1 MASQQQHPQRPDS
14 TWRQGSIISR
24 ELVAPLEHVLGL
36 LEALPQECVI
46 ILISQDCDVLNE
58 CYETEPFVE
67 FLIAI
72 PKSNEVEDKGLLYG
86 KHPRNLQVKLSRSQD
101 ELQLLEINIHNRCRV
116 RREVLLSGLPA
127 GQLDSDHT
135 DVIARCVAKKYTRPA
150 FPDEFNIRCKDA
162 GKKLAKLFKKKGDLL
177 TGLFIRLDP
186 DDAELPAEDDYRV
199 MLFATCTQTVWLDSK
214 SKTDAISLVEQVRTA
229 LNECQGLVVD
239 DASLVP
245 ENRFSLEDI
254 RNTDRWDYDYLTYRS
269 EPDPPI
275 IPVE

>member
-14 TWRQGSIISR
+14 AWRQGSIISR
-24 ELVAPLEHVLGL
+24 ELIAPLEHSLGL

-72 PKSNEVEDKGLLYG
+72 PKSDEEEDKGLLFG
-86 KHPRNLQVKLSRSQD
+86 KHPRNLQIKISRPGD
-101 ELQLLEINIHNRCRV
+101 EPQLLEINIHNRCRL
-116 RREVLLSGLPA
+116 RREVLLNGLPA
-127 GQLDSDHT
+127 GLLDSTLT
-135 DVIARCVAKKYTRPA
+135 DVIARWVAKKYTRPA

-162 GKKLAKLFKKKGDLL
+162 GKKLAKLFKKQGELL

-199 MLFATCTQTVWLDSK
+199 MLFATCAKTVWLDSK
-214 SKTDAISLVEQVRTA
+214 SKTDAISLVEQVGTA
-229 LNECQGLVVD
+229 LNDCRGLVVD
-239 DASLVP
+239 EATLVP
-245 ENRFSLEDI
+245 EDRFSLEDI

-269 EPDPPI
+269 EPDPPV
-275 IPVE
+275 IPLE